1 MTTSTVGAGATNSD
15 LVEAWDQRL
24 ARSGGAGIL
33 GELNRAGLVG
43 PADLH
48 VARRLVALAGEAE
61 QSGPEIGA
69 GSGTGSGAK
78 SGAKNG
84 DGPITLA
91 VALAVRA
98 VEQGSVCVDLAA
110 AYAEIAEVLPDARL
124 PDPAAWL
131 DLVAASRLAESGALR
146 CEFGLLYLDR
156 YHRLETQVC
165 ADLTARAGHAPPVVS
180 EAVLGA
186 ALNRVFPATGYADQR
201 AAVDRAAHSW
211 TTVLTGGPGTGKT
224 TTVAGLLGVLLDL
237 ADASG
242 DRLSIALC
250 APTGKAAARLAESVQ
265 REVGRL
271 PEADQTRLRGLPAL
285 TLHRLLGGFRENA
298 TRFRHDRG
306 NRLKFDVVVVDET
319 SMVDLLMMGRLL
331 EAMRPD
337 ARLILVG
344 DPDQLSSVGA
354 GAVLSDLVQGFSS
367 INGSSPVVAL
377 NRIHRFG
384 AEIGALAAALRVGD
398 ADAALAAL
406 RSGGDG
412 VEFVETEDPA
422 AVLQPLLLRA
432 ALAIRERALAGDAD
446 GAMAALHE
454 HRLICAHR
462 DGPYGVA
469 WWNRAVE
476 RWLSEATGLDPRT
489 LWYAGRP
496 LLVTRN
502 DYTLGIYNGE
512 NGVCMRTSEGA
523 LRGLINA
530 SAGVVDFATTRL
542 TDVETMHALTV
553 HKSQGSQAAE
563 VTVLLPPEDSRLL
576 TRELLYTAVTRAERK
591 VRLIGSE
598 AEVRA
603 AVARR
608 AVRATGLRQRLAAAD
623 RAK

>member
-1 MTTSTVGAGATNSD
+1 VTVSATAGNEATPAADLEAWDHRLARGAGAGT
-15 LVEAWDQRL
+15 
-24 ARSGGAGIL
+24 L
-33 GELNRAGLVG
+33 GVLNRAGLMG
-43 PADLH
+43 PSAIH
-48 VARRLVALAGEAE
+48 VARRLVALAGESDE
-61 QSGPEIGA
+61 SE
-69 GSGTGSGAK
+69 
-78 SGAKNG
+78 
-84 DGPITLA
+84 DGPVTLA

-110 AYAEIAEVLPDARL
+110 AHSEIAELVPEARL
-124 PDPAAWL
+124 PERAEWL
-131 DLVAASRLAESGALR
+131 DVVLASRLVASGVLR

-165 ADLTARAGHAPPVVS
+165 ADLTARAEHPPPVVA

-186 ALNRVFPATGYADQR
+186 GLDRVFPATGYAEQR
-201 AAVDRAAHSW
+201 AAVERAARTW

-237 ADASG
+237 AKAS
-242 DRLSIALC
+242 DERLSIALC

-271 PEADQTRLRGLPAL
+271 PAADRARLAGLPAL
-285 TLHRLLGGFRENA
+285 TLHRLLGVSWDNA

-306 NRLKFDVVVVDET
+306 NRLKYDVVVVDET
-319 SMVDLLMMGRLL
+319 SMVDLLMMSRLL

-354 GAVLSDLVQGFSS
+354 GAVLSDLVQGFAARE
-367 INGSSPVVAL
+367 GSSPVVSL

-384 AEIGALAAALRVGD
+384 AEIGALAAALRRGD
-398 ADAALAAL
+398 ADAVLTAL
-406 RSGGDG
+406 RAGGEG
-412 VEFVETEDPA
+412 VEFVETDQPD
-422 AVLQPLLLRA
+422 AVLRPVLLRA
-432 ALAIRERALAGDAD
+432 SLAIRERALAGDAG

-462 DGPYGVA
+462 DGPYGVS
-469 WWNRAVE
+469 WWNRQVE
-476 RWLSEATGLDPRT
+476 RWLSEETGLDPRAQ
-489 LWYAGRP
+489 WYAGRP

-512 NGVCMRTSEGA
+512 NGVCVRTPDGA

-530 SAGVVDFATTRL
+530 SAGVMDFATTRL
-542 TDVETMHALTV
+542 TDVETMHAMTV
-553 HKSQGSQAAE
+553 HKCQGSQAAE
-563 VTVLLPPEDSRLL
+563 VTVLLPPVDSRLL

-603 AVARR
+603 AVLRQ

-623 RAK
+623 WEK